1 MAELTAQYIREL
13 GNAATLA
20 NGQYTVVDQGGDA
33 KRVLIETARTY
44 YQTGISDIYAPLASP
59 ALTGNPTAPT
69 QAPGNDSTRIANTA
83 FVAAAIAAIPPGASE
98 WGDIG
103 GTLSDQTDLQAAL
116 DAKVPVTRTVNGHA
130 LSANVTV
137 TPADLSLVIGT
148 NVQAWDSDLDTWATK
163 TAPTGTVVGHDD
175 TQTLSNKTFI
185 APILG
190 AAQATSLAIGTV
202 SPLTTLHVAETSVST
217 PRGITNSQHSDS
229 TNSARINLF

>member
-83 FVAAAIAAIPPGASE
+83 FVAAAIAAIPPGAS
-98 WGDIG
+98 
-103 GTLSDQTDLQAAL
+103 
-116 DAKVPVTRTVNGHA
+116 DAEA
-130 LSANVTV
+130 
-137 TPADLSLVIGT
+137 
-148 NVQAWDSDLDTWATK
+148 
-163 TAPTGTVVGHDD
+163 
-175 TQTLSNKTFI
+175 
-185 APILG
+185 
-190 AAQATSLAIGTV
+190 
-202 SPLTTLHVAETSVST
+202 
-217 PRGITNSQHSDS
+217 
-229 TNSARINLF
+229 